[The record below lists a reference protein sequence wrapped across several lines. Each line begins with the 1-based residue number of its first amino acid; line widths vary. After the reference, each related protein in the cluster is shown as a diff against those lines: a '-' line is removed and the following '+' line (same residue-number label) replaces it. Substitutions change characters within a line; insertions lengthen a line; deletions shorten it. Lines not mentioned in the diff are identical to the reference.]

1 MSEQTIFE
9 LIHTIEQVT
18 YKTLVKW
25 RQVNESNL
33 GISHILALRELK
45 IKGESRPSDLANTL
59 NFTPA
64 SLTHLSAKLLDAELI
79 TRRTDEVDRRISYW
93 NITDKGRAILV
104 EAHRDGQALHSELFS
119 HLSKDEQ
126 EQLLKIYSKLKNS
139 L

>member
-1 MSEQTIFE
+1 MSKQTIFE

-25 RQVNESNL
+25 RQVNASNL
-33 GISHILALRELK
+33 GISHILALHELK
-45 IKGESRPSDLANTL
+45 INGESRPSDLANTL

-64 SLTHLSAKLLDAELI
+64 SLTHLSAKLLDAGLI

-93 NITDKGRAILV
+93 NITDQGRAILV
-104 EAHRDGQALHSELFS
+104 DAHRDGQTLHAELFS
-119 HLSKDEQ
+119 HLSEEEQ